1 MNWINCF
8 ISILGIS
15 GTIYNNFSM
24 SLFVS
29 GLATFIQCK
38 KIEYP
43 IQIFMNEGFNSVIT
57 EYMGGIILEVDYNP
71 KKYNSEIE
79 VMEDFLNFLNGPK
92 TETDEFGIY
101 PVKS

>member
-1 MNWINCF
+1 MLKFLKGHHQSPTIINTER
-8 ISILGIS
+8 IK
-15 GTIYNNFSM
+15 
-24 SLFVS
+24 
-29 GLATFIQCK
+29 FIQCK
-38 KIEYP
+38 KIGYS

-57 EYMGGIILEVDYNP
+57 EYMGGIVLEVDYDT

-101 PVKS
+101 PTKA

>member
-1 MNWINCF
+1 MLKFLKGHHQPPTIINTER
-8 ISILGIS
+8 IK
-15 GTIYNNFSM
+15 
-24 SLFVS
+24 
-29 GLATFIQCK
+29 FIQCK
-38 KIEYP
+38 KIGYP

-57 EYMGGIILEVDYNP
+57 EYMGGIVLEVDYDT

-101 PVKS
+101 PTKVWVKRIKKWN

>member
-1 MNWINCF
+1 MLKLLKGECQPPTIINTER
-8 ISILGIS
+8 IK
-15 GTIYNNFSM
+15 
-24 SLFVS
+24 
-29 GLATFIQCK
+29 FIQCK

-43 IQIFMNEGFNSVIT
+43 IQIFMNEGFNSIIT